1 MRIVVVTDQYSNTS
15 NGTTVSSRMLVKELV
30 KRNHEVRVLTTGQN
44 GENIYICP
52 TYEKG
57 IIPTLARWQGTVIA
71 KADERIIR
79 EALTGAELV
88 HCYMPFLLSKKTAK
102 IAKEMGIPCTS
113 GFHVQPENITY
124 NIGTSSC
131 GFMGDFFYHALHW
144 FFYKNIEHIHCPSQ
158 FIADELA
165 KHGYK
170 SKLHVISNGVNEL
183 FRPNPLPKI
192 PQLKGKFCILMVG
205 RLSKEKR
212 QDVLIKACSLSK
224 HANDIQLILAGHGP
238 KEEKYRRLGSI
249 LSNPVIFGF
258 YSQPDLANLI
268 NMCDLYVHAAD
279 VEIEAISCIEAFSC
293 GIVPVIANSQLSATK
308 QFALCNNSLF
318 VPGNAQD
325 LADKIDYWI
334 ENPTIKAEYSQKYV
348 ESSYQYRL
356 DTCVDRMVDMFQEAI
371 SDNQKQSL

>member
-79 EALTGAELV
+79 EALTGAELL

-124 NIGTSSC
+124 NIGMSSC
-131 GFMGDFFYHALHW
+131 GFMGNFFYHALHW

-238 KEEKYRRLGSI
+238 KEEKYRRLGSS
-249 LSNPVIFGF
+249 LPNPVIFGF

-293 GIVPVIANSQLSATK
+293 GLVPVIANSQLSATK

-334 ENPTIKAEYSQKYV
+334 ENPTIKAEYSKKYV